1 MDKCRAIPV
10 LINFLEVND
19 ELARIMLGVGEYFR
33 AEEGNDVVRDDLTRF
48 ILEVGVVDAQVRV
61 EPVDLV
67 GDQLARD
74 KALSAESG

>member
-48 ILEVGVVDAQVRV
+48 ILEVGVVDA
-61 EPVDLV
+61 
-67 GDQLARD
+67 
-74 KALSAESG
+74 